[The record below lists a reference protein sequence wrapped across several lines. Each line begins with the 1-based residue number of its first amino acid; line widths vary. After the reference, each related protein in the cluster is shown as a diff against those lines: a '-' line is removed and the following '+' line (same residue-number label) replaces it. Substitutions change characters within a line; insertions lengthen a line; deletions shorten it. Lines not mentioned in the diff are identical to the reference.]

1 MTIWTPKYRNGFYI
15 RATCSTATTP
25 TSCVTLGGLG
35 GIASS
40 LYSIVCYHNHHY
52 IVLAQRRYIINEMHL
67 LAWSEPV
74 TQKKKKTSHITEA
87 LNWPVRQF
95 TSWNA
100 ADSQPQQVFLTSRLV
115 YAPDPPHY
123 TKCTLAGHTAAGVG
137 GVLYHPQ
144 QLESSKAVAL
154 LDIGRYRVSGIRLVF
169 SFFGGGVRNA
179 CRTIP

>member
-1 MTIWTPKYRNGFYI
+1 MFHCHHPDIMCN
-15 RATCSTATTP
+15 
-25 TSCVTLGGLG
+25 LGRIGRDSEQSLFHCLLPQP
-35 GIASS
+35 S
-40 LYSIVCYHNHHY
+40 LYRFGTKEVHY
-52 IVLAQRRYIINEMHL
+52 KWDAPLGLKWTCH
-67 LAWSEPV
+67 
-74 TQKKKKTSHITEA
+74 TKKKKKKTSHITEA

-123 TKCTLAGHTAAGVG
+123 TKCTLAGHTAAGR

-154 LDIGRYRVSGIRLVF
+154 LDIGRYSVSGIRLVF
-169 SFFGGGVRNA
+169 SFFRGG
-179 CRTIP
+179 